1 MACVRVTEAIVCTVA
16 MYLAQILSLLRVGCA
31 VVTGLPL
38 RLMPFGWL
46 AGWDSESNAPVCRR
60 IDRDT

>member
-1 MACVRVTEAIVCTVA
+1 MCTVA